1 MAISS
6 ATITSLST
14 LLQTIGSTP
23 GALNLLG
30 SHLSQANEMQAL
42 EVLDQMEANPATAA
56 SLLPELT
63 TIANIPPTVTNWV
76 NQAITGGQQSFSSN
90 IAQAKNA
97 LLQAATSTGTLGT
110 LFSGL

>member
-1 MAISS
+1 MSISPE
-6 ATITSLST
+6 TITALST
-14 LLQTIGSTP
+14 ALQTLGSTP
-23 GALNLLG
+23 GALSLLG
-30 SHLSQANEMQAL
+30 THLSQANEMQAL

-76 NQAITGGQQSFSSN
+76 NQAITGGPANFSSN

-97 LLQAATSTGTLGT
+97 LLQAATSSSTLGGI
-110 LFSGL
+110 FAGL

>member
-42 EVLDQMEANPATAA
+42 EVLDQMEANPSTAA
-56 SLLPELT
+56 ALLPELT
-63 TIANIPPTVTNWV
+63 SIANIPPTVTNWV
-76 NQAITGGQQSFSSN
+76 NQAITQPTNFASN

-97 LLQAATSTGTLGT
+97 LLVAATSTGTLGT